1 MSSAIGDSENLQKT
15 CDSLIKGDPL
25 DALSQQDDIVK
36 DITGIQS
43 RVRGLALQPLI
54 NPWIKCDVNDV
65 SDDVLSD
72 LLKNCTLSYDTDV
85 QSGDEAMG
93 SDFEQDFDS
102 VSGDDILSSSD
113 REDDDG
119 QQNRLTQDGAG
130 ASASPANK
138 GKKFY
143 QETQVLPHWSP
154 FSSDGASMM
163 PTLDSP
169 DYSTWSAKQA
179 HLNHRPSSTQGAFP
193 SPPNNSFLSSAEMPT
208 SQASDQNSMFLNP
221 ISTKAKYTNLLHVH
235 PRLRPLSDLDSGS
248 NSDDDDNVSSRLS
261 IPPLDRPFARNLSSS
276 DSHHSDEEN
285 DSSLLNMS
293 GLMGSSYVRSSRSGL
308 RNSRFLRH
316 VFNRS
321 VSMGEVSASPDEDEG
336 DLEHVGGGRVTTGE
350 CECVGVRVGGGR
362 VTTGECECV
371 GVRVGGGRVTTGEC
385 ECVGV

>member
-1 MSSAIGDSENLQKT
+1 MCTFENFPLYGIDLPYSNYTFHRSLASAIGDSETLQKT

-25 DALSQQDDIVK
+25 DALSQQDDVIK

-43 RVRGLALQPLI
+43 RVQGLALQPLI

-65 SDDVLSD
+65 PNDVLSD
-72 LLKNCTLSYDTDV
+72 LLKNCMLSYDTDV

-102 VSGDDILSSSD
+102 VSGEDILSSSD
-113 REDDDG
+113 REEDES

-169 DYSTWSAKQA
+169 DYSTWSAKQQ

-235 PRLRPLSDLDSGS
+235 PRLRPLSDVDSGS
-248 NSDDDDNVSSRLS
+248 NSDDDDTGVTTHLS
-261 IPPLDRPFARNLSSS
+261 IPPLESHFSRHLSSS

-293 GLMGSSYVRSSRSGL
+293 SLLGSSYIRSPRSGL

-321 VSMGEVSASPDEDEG
+321 VSMGEASASPDEDEG
-336 DLEHVGGGRVTTGE
+336 DLEHVGGRVTTGE
-350 CECVGVRVGGGR
+350 CECVVV
-362 VTTGECECV
+362 E
-371 GVRVGGGRVTTGEC
+371 
-385 ECVGV
+385 